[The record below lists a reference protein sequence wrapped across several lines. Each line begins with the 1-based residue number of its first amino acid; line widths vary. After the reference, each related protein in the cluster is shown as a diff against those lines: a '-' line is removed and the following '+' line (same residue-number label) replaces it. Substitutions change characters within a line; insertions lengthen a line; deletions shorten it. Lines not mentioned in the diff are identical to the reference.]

1 MLMLAILMQAAAPGA
16 GGVLELN
23 LICRATGRTM
33 TNVGS
38 QTSVVR
44 DNYGNAVAGQS
55 VQQGL
60 VDYDT
65 TAGFRIHEGI
75 ATMRVPTMFLPP
87 LHGGRGG
94 WLKVKNLRIADSEI
108 TGKAAINLLNNPT
121 FRIDRVTGELSIQG
135 GFQAQCEPQDVTQ
148 RRF

>member
-1 MLMLAILMQAAAPGA
+1 MLMLAILIQAAAPGA
-16 GGVLELN
+16 GGAPELN
-23 LICRATGRTM
+23 LICRGRGTTM
-33 TNVGS
+33 ANVGS
-38 QTSVVR
+38 QSTIVR

-65 TAGFRIHEGI
+65 TAGFRLHEGI
-75 ATMRVPTMFLPP
+75 ATMRLPNMLLPP
-87 LHGGRGG
+87 LHGGKGG
-94 WLKVKNLRIADSEI
+94 WLKVKNLRVADTEI
-108 TGKAAINLLNNPT
+108 TGKAAINFMNSPS

>member
-1 MLMLAILMQAAAPGA
+1 MLILAILIQASVPAPGGA
-16 GGVLELN
+16 PELN
-23 LICRATGRTM
+23 LICRTTGRTM

-65 TAGFRIHEGI
+65 TAGFRIHDGV
-75 ATMRVPTMFLPP
+75 ATMRVPAMFLPP

-94 WLKVKNLRIADSEI
+94 WLKVKNLRIADTEI
-108 TGKAAINLLNNPT
+108 TGKAAINFMNNPT
-121 FRIDRVTGELSIQG
+121 FRIDRVTGELSMQG
-135 GFQAQCEPQDVTQ
+135 GFQAQCEPQDVTT

>member
-1 MLMLAILMQAAAPGA
+1 MLMLAILMQAAAADGA
-16 GGVLELN
+16 GAPELN
-23 LICRATGRTM
+23 LICRGRGTTM
-33 TNVGS
+33 AQVGS
-38 QTSVVR
+38 QSTVVR

-65 TAGFRIHEGI
+65 TAGFRLSQGI
-75 ATMRVPTMFLPP
+75 ATMRLPTMLLPP
-87 LHGGRGG
+87 MHGGRGG
-94 WLKVKNLRIADSEI
+94 WLKVKNLRIADTEI
-108 TGKAAINLLNNPT
+108 TGKAAINFMNNPT

-135 GFQAQCEPQDVTQ
+135 GFQAQCEPQDVTT

>member
-1 MLMLAILMQAAAPGA
+1 MLILAILIQAAAPAPGGA
-16 GGVLELN
+16 LELN
-23 LICRATGRTM
+23 LICRGRGTTM
-33 TNVGS
+33 ANVGS
-38 QTSVVR
+38 QSTLVR

-65 TAGFRIHEGI
+65 TAGFRLNQGI
-75 ATMRVPTMFLPP
+75 ATMRLPTLLLPP
-87 LHGGRGG
+87 LHGGKGG
-94 WLKVKNLRIADSEI
+94 WLKVKNLRIADTEI
-108 TGKAAINLLNNPT
+108 TGKAAINFMNSPS

>member
-1 MLMLAILMQAAAPGA
+1 MLILAILIQAAAPP
-16 GGVLELN
+16 GGTLELN

-33 TNVGS
+33 TATGTQS
-38 QTSVVR
+38 TIVR

-65 TAGFRIHEGI
+65 TAGFRIHDGV
-75 ATMRVPTMFLPP
+75 ATMRVPAMFLPP

-108 TGKAAINLLNNPT
+108 TGKAAINFMNNPT
-121 FRIDRVTGELSIQG
+121 FRIDRVTGELSMQG

>member
-1 MLMLAILMQAAAPGA
+1 MLILAMLIQAAAPG
-16 GGVLELN
+16 GGTLELN

-33 TNVGS
+33 ANVGG
-38 QTSVVR
+38 QTAVVR

-60 VDYDT
+60 IDYDT
-65 TAGFRIHEGI
+65 TAGFRIHDGV

-121 FRIDRVTGELSIQG
+121 FRIDRVTGELSIQDS
-135 GFQAQCEPQDVTQ
+135 FQAQCEPQDVTT
-148 RRF
+148 RKF

>member
-1 MLMLAILMQAAAPGA
+1 MLIVAMLIQAAAPGA
-16 GGVLELN
+16 GGAPELN
-23 LICRATGRTM
+23 LICRGRGTTM
-33 TNVGS
+33 AQTGS
-38 QTSVVR
+38 QSTVVR

-65 TAGFRIHEGI
+65 TAGFRLSQGE
-75 ATMRVPTMFLPP
+75 ATMRLPTMLLPP

-94 WLKVKNLRIADSEI
+94 WLKVKNLRVADTEI
-108 TGKAAINLLNNPT
+108 TGKAAINFMNNPT

-135 GFQAQCEPQDVTQ
+135 GFQAQCEPQDVSQ

>member
-1 MLMLAILMQAAAPGA
+1 MLMLAILMQAAAPSGGA
-16 GGVLELN
+16 LELN

-38 QTSVVR
+38 QTVVAR

-65 TAGFRIHEGI
+65 TAGFRINDGV

-108 TGKAAINLLNNPT
+108 TGKAAINFLNNPT

-135 GFQAQCEPQDVTQ
+135 GFQAQCEPQDVTT
-148 RRF
+148 RKF